1 MVEELSTVITNEFH
15 NLTRISK
22 KILHKQV
29 RKKNHT
35 ASKKKIKLEKL
46 ALNLRTLIK
55 NFDKMLSEAKNLLTE
70 CAEKSLELRESQ
82 MLSSKN
88 FQFIHDGIKS
98 VVFKEP
104 LVEEKH
110 STKKHPVKRKI
121 KEITEIYSIKTPK
134 ISVPIAANL
143 NNIGSCIFWYNGDST
158 NPKGLYMSPCPK
170 LYVKIPFMNVVDGT
184 KDYNRVGSIK
194 CKYGTKKLCNNN
206 KRYISEKFNASIREC
221 TYAHIGDRY
230 KKIGMNYRSPG
241 MPAFGRT
248 DTLSA
253 DAKTISYKDIKIIM
267 MYAVSDIL
275 LCHMWA
281 AANDIKT
288 EVVFS
293 DVDICQ

>member
-1 MVEELSTVITNEFH
+1 MVEESSTVITNEFH
-15 NLTRISK
+15 NLTRMSK
-22 KILHKQV
+22 KILHRHV
-29 RKKNHT
+29 RKKTHT
-35 ASKKKIKLEKL
+35 VTKKLIKLEKL
-46 ALNLRTLIK
+46 TLNLQTLIK
-55 NFDKMLSEAKNLLTE
+55 NFDKMLSETKNLLTE

-98 VVFKEP
+98 VGFKEHP
-104 LVEEKH
+104 VEEKH
-110 STKKHPVKRKI
+110 AAKKPPVKRKI
-121 KEITEIYSIKTPK
+121 KEIDEIYSIKTPK
-134 ISVPIAANL
+134 ISVPIATRL

-194 CKYGTKKLCNNN
+194 CKHGTKKLCNNN

-248 DTLSA
+248 DTLVS
-253 DAKTISYKDIKIIM
+253 DAKTISYKDIKIII

-281 AANDIKT
+281 AANNIKT